1 MTSIKEKLSLSRSDR
16 FIRAL
21 FNEHDGGCSHCHWR
35 PNPTFNDNWH
45 IILSLF
51 FHFAIV
57 LFLSGIQHYQDNT
70 SPRCLSCTTRRDEC
84 ARRSHNLWLSWQL
97 LCGLCMIFYHVGEF
111 RKHEACGN
119 LRTSFIDIAFNVQ
132 KKSCVFSNFS
142 DQYYIFIACNKINKI
157 MHTTLVQNK

>member
-1 MTSIKEKLSLSRSDR
+1 MISIKEKLSLSRSDR

-35 PNPTFNDNWH
+35 PNPTFNDNWR

-97 LCGLCMIFYHVGEF
+97 LCGLCMIFYQENLGNMRLAEICERALSISPLTYKKNLAYF
-111 RKHEACGN
+111 R
-119 LRTSFIDIAFNVQ
+119 
-132 KKSCVFSNFS
+132 
-142 DQYYIFIACNKINKI
+142 IFPINI
-157 MHTTLVQNK
+157 TFLQLVIR